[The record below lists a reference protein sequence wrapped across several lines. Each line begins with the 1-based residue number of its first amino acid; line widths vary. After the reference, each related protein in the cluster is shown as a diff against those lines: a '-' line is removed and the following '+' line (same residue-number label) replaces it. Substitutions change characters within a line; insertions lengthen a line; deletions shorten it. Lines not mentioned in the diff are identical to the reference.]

1 MMVIQAEVAPSAALA
16 AIQQVATSLG
26 TSLALWGNYITD
38 FVADVAGDTDP
49 EDEDAT
55 TDKHK

>member
-1 MMVIQAEVAPSAALA
+1 MVTQAEVAPSAALA
-16 AIQQVATSLG
+16 AIQSVATSLG

-49 EDEDAT
+49 EDEDSAA
-55 TDKHK
+55 DKHR